1 MKLKSLAVATLLAAP
16 ASVLAQ
22 TYYVETITV
31 YEHPRYQ
38 EFVARESGALQS
50 GGVSLDDILLAD
62 RVAMAIAND
71 RQLEDVAATVSSHNG
86 RVSIS
91 GLANQQQ
98 SYRAQQIAR
107 RVSGVGSVS
116 GELSS
121 DLG

>member
-71 RQLEDVAATVSSHNG
+71 RQLEDITATVSSHNG

-91 GLANQQQ
+91 GLANQHQ